1 MATKEKAAAI
11 WQAMLADDDLFGDH
25 RRNDDAVNLCCVCKV
40 LDKDPISGFYE
51 QQSYHY
57 DHDINR
63 AKAKVDLDFMNGRAH
78 INRVLLYCDGWFD
91 AVSDDIIENYGILS
105 ASYMQVKE

>member
-1 MATKEKAAAI
+1 MATKGKAAAI

-40 LDKDPISGFYE
+40 LDKNPVSGFYE

-63 AKAKVDLDFMNGRAH
+63 SKAKVDLDFMTGRTH
-78 INRVLLYCDGWFD
+78 IDRVLNYCDGWFD
-91 AVSDDIIENYGILS
+91 AVGDDIIENYGILS